1 MCICAS
7 VVVVRDIVAL
17 NQKEKE
23 ERRGE
28 ERIVNGYEKDAQYN
42 FELQFSESSFPWW
55 PPYIPLSNFVHVPM
69 LW

>member
-7 VVVVRDIVAL
+7 VVVVRDIVAP

-23 ERRGE
+23 ESRGE

-42 FELQFSESSFPWW
+42 FELQFSESSFP
-55 PPYIPLSNFVHVPM
+55 
-69 LW
+69 

>member
-7 VVVVRDIVAL
+7 VVVVRDIVAP

-42 FELQFSESSFPWW
+42 FELQFSESSFP
-55 PPYIPLSNFVHVPM
+55 
-69 LW
+69 